1 MTFQGE
7 KDGYT
12 RTLEEAMLCKLY
24 DVKVFDTLTKDQWK
38 DKRKSDNL
46 KYSIP
51 NNISIGVR
59 EIINSTS
66 KNKTDFMY
74 SVVLNNKL
82 MDTLPYYIEE
92 GLKWLEK

>member
-1 MTFQGE
+1 
-7 KDGYT
+7 
-12 RTLEEAMLCKLY
+12 MLCKLY
-24 DVKVFDTLTKDQWK
+24 NIKVFDTLTKDQWK
-38 DKRKSDNL
+38 DKKNRDKL

-51 NNISIGVR
+51 NADNPIGVR
-59 EIINSTS
+59 HIINSTS

>member
-1 MTFQGE
+1 
-7 KDGYT
+7 
-12 RTLEEAMLCKLY
+12 MLCKLY
-24 DVKVFDTLTKDQWK
+24 DVKVFDTSTKEQWK
-38 DKRKSDNL
+38 DKRNRDKL

-51 NNISIGVR
+51 NTDDLIGVR
-59 EIINSTS
+59 HIVNSTS

-74 SVVLNNKL
+74 SAVLNNKL